1 MRYLVFVM
9 AGLMMGCSSRLPTVE
24 EQAVSKIVNNN
35 QLVEVEYIEDATGL
49 QWVSP
54 HLQTSA
60 YKKLIIRP
68 VGLNQRASQDH
79 QLPVHVL
86 ERVSDRLT
94 MLISDA
100 LSKGVAIADSPDQQ
114 TATLHI
120 EITRASTDM
129 EDLKI
134 TEILPYGAII
144 GGTKALLGI
153 RDRNVR
159 LMVESQL
166 VDSLSGEVLAE
177 RVSILL
183 AKDVLEND
191 TEKLKY
197 EQIEEMVDRFTQDIV
212 HFIQLSAYQAKHNRS

>member
-1 MRYLVFVM
+1 MRYLIFAIM
-9 AGLMMGCSSRLPTVE
+9 GLLVGCSSRLPTVE
-24 EQAVSKIVNNN
+24 EQAASKIVNSN

-54 HLQTSA
+54 RLNASD
-60 YKKLIIRP
+60 YNKLIVMP
-68 VGLNQRASQDH
+68 VGLNQDASQDR
-79 QLPVHVL
+79 QLPVKVL
-86 ERVSDRLT
+86 VRVSERLT
-94 MLISDA
+94 MLIADELA
-100 LSKGVAIADSPDQQ
+100 RGIAIIDTPDQH

-134 TEILPYGAII
+134 TEMLPYGAII
-144 GGTKALLGI
+144 GGTKALLGT

-183 AKDVLEND
+183 AKDILEND

-212 HFIQLSAYQAKHNRS
+212 YFIQLSAYQASHNP